1 MRFSYQFPLW
11 RTRMAE
17 AVTAVMMAF
26 WRGRGRTSFGG
37 GSLVLDG
44 DVGVEGEA
52 DGVVGAADT
61 RG

>member
-1 MRFSYQFPLW
+1 MV
-11 RTRMAE
+11 E

-26 WRGRGRTSFGG
+26 WDERAPASRGL
-37 GSLVLDG
+37 LVLDG
-44 DVGVEGEA
+44 DVGVEGEV

>member
-26 WRGRGRTSFGG
+26 WRGREHTSF
-37 GSLVLDG
+37 
-44 DVGVEGEA
+44 EGL
-52 DGVVGAADT
+52 
-61 RG
+61 R